1 MSCGL
6 HNSLARAAM
15 MHLSCEEAVKNC
27 HGSVGE
33 MINRNIT
40 ALDWRA
46 DKATFLRRNEVAFS
60 RPPTFSFLPFK
71 DDSVS
76 PTIPRLIVN

>member
-1 MSCGL
+1 
-6 HNSLARAAM
+6 M

-46 DKATFLRRNEVAFS
+46 DKATFLAFVA
-60 RPPTFSFLPFK
+60 
-71 DDSVS
+71 
-76 PTIPRLIVN
+76 NGGQA